1 MKIMHLVISLSAQN
15 DLKEIYKYGR
25 RNWSSAKSESY
36 LNEIKNQMWMLTQQ
50 PLMGIDRSELLKE
63 SRSLMINRHTLFYRV
78 TADNVEIIR
87 VLHNRQDPSRPR
99 LRNRDRRIQ
108 DSDFQSGTGSTGRP
122 ASECKSATSPRTSYR
137 HHSLFSLPATASCET
152 FKLV

>member
-87 VLHNRQDPSRPR
+87 VLHNRQDPSR
-99 LRNRDRRIQ
+99 
-108 DSDFQSGTGSTGRP
+108 
-122 ASECKSATSPRTSYR
+122 
-137 HHSLFSLPATASCET
+137 HFS
-152 FKLV
+152 